1 MPGCGRWETLVGVMG
16 ALGLVAIVAWA
27 QTAAPPAKAKLE
39 RLKIAVAPLGWDT
52 NFSWLQSRSGNLD
65 KRPALEFLVGIDRN
79 TGVYIPE
86 LAEKWE
92 MSPDGKHWTI
102 TLRKGIKFHENWGE
116 FTARDVRHSVFLITQ
131 PESVQSD
138 ASIWRAVMGVTK
150 TDTIEEVAKK
160 AEQGVEIVDDHT
172 VVFHLKQP
180 VPEFVEMICANTDLV
195 MESKARWDAG
205 GKELYGQK
213 VVGTGPFEFIE
224 RKVGAHV
231 LYKRVENHWRQTPEY
246 KELEFRWVP
255 EGVTRL
261 ATLLAEEVHIS
272 DVERALQKD
281 ALAKGMKISTSKL
294 PAMQH
299 QWQFGGTYFAT
310 PEKLDPKV
318 PFVKREVRQAMNMA
332 INRQALAE
340 NLLGGKVQPHRLHG
354 YHPKLDGAIWPGIWN
369 SEWDTR
375 FEERYGYD
383 PAKAKALLA
392 QAGYPQGFEFT
403 LYLYTLPGLPEIV
416 DIGQAMALDFQAIGL
431 KPKLVEM
438 EFPRVR
444 ELYRTKTIH
453 GALFPSRHAAR
464 ALEVARNVHKAKDS
478 VGYWY
483 EHPFIEERLE
493 ALSTVVDTAER
504 TRLLREI
511 GDHKFNEF
519 AEIPLFWLFAEA
531 TINPKYITEYVFP
544 GVITGY
550 FTHLEYVKL
559 AP

>member
-1 MPGCGRWETLVGVMG
+1 VVGVLLVM
-16 ALGLVAIVAWA
+16 GLVVMLAWA
-27 QTAAPPAKAKLE
+27 CTAAPAHAAKLE
-39 RLKIAVAPLGWDT
+39 RLRIAVAPIGYDI
-52 NFSWLQSRSGNLD
+52 NFTCLNARSGNLD
-65 KRPALEFLVGIDRN
+65 KRPALEFLVGIDRH
-79 TGVYIPE
+79 TGAYIPE

-92 MSPDGKHWTI
+92 MAPDGKTWTI
-102 TLRKGIKFHENWGE
+102 TLHKGVKFHENWGE
-116 FTARDVRHSVFLITQ
+116 FTARDVRHAVFLITQ
-131 PESVQSD
+131 PESIQSD
-138 ASIWRAVMGVTK
+138 SSVWRAMMGIAK
-150 TDTIEEVAKK
+150 SDSIEEVAKK
-160 AEQGVEIVDDHT
+160 AEQGVEIVDDHK
-172 VVFHLKQP
+172 VVFHLKQA
-180 VPEFVEMICANTDLV
+180 VPEFVELICANTDLV

-246 KELEFRWVP
+246 KELEFRWVA

-261 ATLLAEEVHIS
+261 ASLLAEEVHIS
-272 DVERALQKD
+272 DVDRALQKD
-281 ALAKGMKISTSKL
+281 AVAKGMKISTSTL
-294 PAMQH
+294 PAIQH
-299 QWQFGGTYFAT
+299 QWQFGGTYFAS
-310 PEKLDPKV
+310 PDKLDPKV
-318 PFVKREVRQAMNMA
+318 PFVYKEVRQAMNMA
-332 INRQALAE
+332 INRQAIAQAI
-340 NLLGGKVQPHRLHG
+340 LGGKVQPHRVHG

-369 SEWDTR
+369 QDWDKH
-375 FEERYGYD
+375 FEGLYGYD

-403 LYLYTLPGLPEIV
+403 LYLYTLPGLPEIL

-431 KPKLVEM
+431 KPKLVET
-438 EFPRVR
+438 EFSRVR
-444 ELYRTKTIH
+444 EMYRTKSIH
-453 GALFPSRHAAR
+453 GALFATRHAAR
-464 ALEVARNVHKAKDS
+464 ALEVARNLHKAKDS

-483 EHPFIEERLE
+483 EHPFIEERLQ
-493 ALSTVVDTAER
+493 ALNTVVDMAER

-519 AEIPLFWLFAEA
+519 AEIPLFWLYADA
-531 TINPKYITEYVFP
+531 AVNPKYVAEYVFP